1 MTRRRLG
8 LVVGS
13 SGAAFLVAAAG
24 ALLIGAGPDGHLAVL
39 DLRRALGE
47 AGQEAQIFF
56 LSRLP
61 RAAAAAIAG
70 AGLAAAG
77 ATYQALLR
85 NPLAEPYTLGVSSG
99 AALGAVLAIRLGLE
113 TALGTAAVPFLAF
126 AGSLAAIALIWRL
139 AAIGTA
145 RPPATLLLAGLTL
158 AFVCS
163 AATMLVLY
171 TSSFSESYR
180 IIRWLMGGLDW
191 VPTADLVRS
200 GVVVAAGL
208 AALLYISRDLNALAA
223 GSDAA
228 ASVGVPVNRVVGI
241 GFVAA
246 SLTVG
251 AVIAF
256 SGPIGFVGIIVPHIL
271 RALWGPDHRALLPA
285 CILGGAAFVLVA
297 DTVART
303 LLAPQQ
309 IPVGVVTAL
318 LGGPFFLS
326 LLRAR
331 RLR

>member
-1 MTRRRLG
+1 MTRRRLA
-8 LVVGS
+8 LVVAACG
-13 SGAAFLVAAAG
+13 GAFVAAAAL
-24 ALLIGAGPDGHLAVL
+24 ALLLGAGADGRLAIL

-47 AGQEAQIFF
+47 TGQEAQIFF

-61 RAAAAAIAG
+61 RAVAAAIAG

-113 TALGTAAVPFLAF
+113 TVLGTAAVPLLAF
-126 AGSLAAIALIWRL
+126 AGSLAAIGLIWRL

-158 AFVCS
+158 AFLCS

-171 TSSFSESYR
+171 TASFHESYR

-200 GVVVAAGL
+200 GAVVAVGL
-208 AALLYISRDLNALAA
+208 GALVYIARDLNALAA
-223 GSDAA
+223 GADAA

-331 RLR
+331 KLR

>member
-1 MTRRRLG
+1 MTRRRLAVVVAVSG
-8 LVVGS
+8 ATLLAAAAVALVVGS
-13 SGAAFLVAAAG
+13 
-24 ALLIGAGPDGHLAVL
+24 GPDGHLVLL

-47 AGQEAQIFF
+47 NGQEAQIFF

-61 RAAAAAIAG
+61 RAVAAAIAG

-77 ATYQALLR
+77 ATYQAILR

-113 TALGTAAVPFLAF
+113 AVVGTAAVPLLAF
-126 AGSLAAIALIWRL
+126 AGSLAAIGLIWRL
-139 AAIGTA
+139 AAVGTA

-171 TSSFSESYR
+171 TASFSESYR

-191 VPTADLVRS
+191 IPTVDLVRS
-200 GVVVAAGL
+200 GVVVAFGL
-208 AALLYISRDLNALAA
+208 GALLYIARDLNALAA
-223 GSDAA
+223 GADAA
-228 ASVGVPVNRVVGI
+228 ASVGVPVNRSVGI

-271 RALWGPDHRALLPA
+271 RGLWGPDHRALLPA
-285 CILGGAAFVLVA
+285 CILSGAAFVLLS

-309 IPVGVVTAL
+309 IPVGVLTAL
-318 LGGPFFLS
+318 LGGPFFFS